1 MVNRR
6 SLADAVGA
14 VRAKGRIRRALGAV
28 QLGRD
33 PQVSGRP
40 DVQVKDLMVGDD
52 FMLWSPEATTLLAGQ
67 GTLTIGDRVFIDS
80 GALG

>member
-1 MVNRR
+1 
-6 SLADAVGA
+6 
-14 VRAKGRIRRALGAV
+14 
-28 QLGRD
+28 
-33 PQVSGRP
+33 VSGRP